1 MLQPVPHLND
11 HCSAR
16 ADITIFATE
25 VNSRAAPQPRSI
37 RATTSGCEAEMPPPK
52 KKTQISVYLDPH
64 VMRSL
69 CGAARSR
76 KIICPRLLDFERM
89 RPQPPL

>member
-1 MLQPVPHLND
+1 
-11 HCSAR
+11 
-16 ADITIFATE
+16 
-25 VNSRAAPQPRSI
+25 
-37 RATTSGCEAEMPPPK
+37 MPPPK